1 MWINTPNNKI
11 KNNNINTSK
20 YNDDVFDVL
29 IWKEKIDS
37 EKKEEYNTL
46 IKSLLNI
53 IRYPNSP
60 ENWETTKENIIN
72 KINLIK
78 DEKEL
83 IDCIIELSDNSFKL
97 LCDNIQISEEV
108 INLREKYKTFKEFIM
123 TIKSYK
129 QNKMILRNNDD
140 IEKKIR
146 ENLDNPILK
155 YLITYKTDNWLFSLL
170 ETDFDL
176 PEEIKINRKSYNH
189 HILRQS
195 EDISQIQDSLC
206 DLIFSNNSTNVKY
219 DIKSI
224 LDRCNYVPN
233 YLSDKDKEVLELIY
247 KFLNYNNDENENL
260 NAEINNIC
268 KTIKDYDDKMKES
281 WSSLKQFIDNLI
293 IKTRNDFQNEL
304 EEWITKLDFSKQPD
318 KELHTNN
325 WKIVPFYEIN
335 STEKQCLLV
344 RSVKFLNSKNEIS
357 LTKDTY
363 KSFLDNDR
371 KIWCSYSA
379 ISSYFDRESTFGSH
393 SDHVLFWFS
402 NLWENEV
409 LYANTFD
416 SNSWQT
422 PSVMRYA
429 QQYFP
434 IDNFLEETDFY
445 NEIFISNKNKLF
457 PDYIICHDN
466 NPWQELIELA
476 YEFGIPIVHFN
487 WQKENKELKSKY
499 SRKQAFDYDSFW
511 SEDRFVI
518 CPKCHTI
525 KSPSSVLEIL

>member
-11 KNNNINTSK
+11 KNNNTNTSK
-20 YNDDVFDVL
+20 YNDDVFNVL
-29 IWKEKIDS
+29 IWKEKIDL
-37 EKKEEYNTL
+37 EKKKEYKDL
-46 IKSLLNI
+46 ISTFWI
-53 IRYPNSP
+53 SVHYPNSSD
-60 ENWETTKENIIN
+60 NADMTKDLIIE
-72 KINLIK
+72 KMDKIK
-78 DEKEL
+78 DEKEF
-83 IDCIIELSDNSFKL
+83 IDCMIEISDNSFKL
-97 LCDNIQISEEV
+97 LCDNIQIPKEV
-108 INLREKYKTFKEFIM
+108 FELREKYKVFQGFIM
-123 TIKSYK
+123 TIKTYK
-129 QNKMILRNNDD
+129 FNKMWNKNNDE

-146 ENLDNPILK
+146 DNLDNPLLK

-304 EEWITKLDFSKQPD
+304 EEWITKLNFSKQPD
-318 KELHTNN
+318 KELLTNN
-325 WKIVPFYEIN
+325 WEKVPFYEIN
-335 STEKQCLLV
+335 SSEKQCLLV
-344 RSVKFLNSKNEIS
+344 RSVKFLNPKNEIS
-357 LTKDTY
+357 LTKEAY

-371 KIWCSYSA
+371 KIGCSYSI
-379 ISSYFDRESTFGSH
+379 ISSYFDKENTFSSH
-393 SDHVLFWFS
+393 SDQVLFWFS
-402 NLWENEV
+402 SLWGNEV

-416 SNSWQT
+416 SNSWPT
-422 PSVMRYA
+422 PRIMRYA

-434 IDNFLEETDFY
+434 IDNFLEETDSY
-445 NEIFISNKNKLF
+445 NEIFISNKNKLI
-457 PDYIICHDN
+457 PNYIICHDN
-466 NPWQELIELA
+466 NPRQELIELA

-487 WQKENKELKSKY
+487 WQKENKKIKSKY
-499 SRKQAFDYDSFW
+499 SSKQAFDYDSFW

-518 CPKCHTI
+518 CPKCYTV
-525 KSPSSVLEIL
+525 KSPSSLLEML